1 MKKAKKKTVKKK
13 PNKKIVKK
21 KTIMEKPKKRQIE
34 ALPGTFMLTGMFGF
48 IITIIYTSSGKI
60 PLEYG
65 VAFCIVFL
73 IMLLASL
80 KSIMPSGKM

>member
-1 MKKAKKKTVKKK
+1 MKEIPKTVD
-13 PNKKIVKK
+13 
-21 KTIMEKPKKRQIE
+21 

-48 IITIIYTSSGKI
+48 IITAIYTSSGKI
-60 PLEYG
+60 PLDYG

-73 IMLLASL
+73 IMFLASL

>member
-1 MKKAKKKTVKKK
+1 MKKIPKTVD
-13 PNKKIVKK
+13 P
-21 KTIMEKPKKRQIE
+21 
-34 ALPGTFMLTGMFGF
+34 LPGTFMLTGMFGF

-60 PLEYG
+60 PLDYG

>member
-1 MKKAKKKTVKKK
+1 MKKV
-13 PNKKIVKK
+13 P
-21 KTIMEKPKKRQIE
+21 KTID

-48 IITIIYTSSGKI
+48 IITAIYTSSGKI
-60 PLEYG
+60 PLDYG

-80 KSIMPSGKM
+80 KSIMPSGKI

>member
-1 MKKAKKKTVKKK
+1 MKKHKKKVR
-13 PNKKIVKK
+13 KIVD
-21 KTIMEKPKKRQIE
+21 EKPKKRQIE

-48 IITIIYTSSGKI
+48 VITAIYTHSGRI
-60 PLEYG
+60 PLDYG

-80 KSIMPSGKM
+80 RSIMPSGKI

>member
-1 MKKAKKKTVKKK
+1 MKKIPKTVD
-13 PNKKIVKK
+13 
-21 KTIMEKPKKRQIE
+21 

-48 IITIIYTSSGKI
+48 IITAIYTSSGKT
-60 PLEYG
+60 PLDYG

-80 KSIMPSGKM
+80 KSIMPSGKI

>member
-1 MKKAKKKTVKKK
+1 MKKSKKKVKKK
-13 PNKKIVKK
+13 I
-21 KTIMEKPKKRQIE
+21 IMEKPKKRQVE

-48 IITIIYTSSGKI
+48 IITVIYTISEKI
-60 PLEYG
+60 PLDYG

-80 KSIMPSGKM
+80 KSIMPSGKI

>member
-1 MKKAKKKTVKKK
+1 MKKVPKTVD
-13 PNKKIVKK
+13 
-21 KTIMEKPKKRQIE
+21 

-48 IITIIYTSSGKI
+48 IITAIYTSSGKI
-60 PLEYG
+60 PLDYG

-80 KSIMPSGKM
+80 KSIMPSGKI

>member
-1 MKKAKKKTVKKK
+1 MRKSKKKVKKK
-13 PNKKIVKK
+13 I
-21 KTIMEKPKKRQIE
+21 IMEKPKKRQVE

-48 IITIIYTSSGKI
+48 IITVIYTISEKI
-60 PLEYG
+60 PLDYG